1 MKSYSGKKTSVSF
14 LIPAHNEEK
23 MIGFAL
29 EPLTK
34 LKAECPSIEILVGLD
49 GCTDSTEKKVEA
61 FKGVKIIKFTE
72 RKGKHKVLNEL
83 VKKARGEI
91 CVVNDADW
99 IFVAGKNDLNKM
111 IKCFE
116 DKSIGGLGD
125 HYALSFAPKM
135 LQESNSILFA
145 GEAWN
150 LLFITE
156 YKNKFFT
163 KEINGERFADFEKA
177 SYPFFVHFFRKDS
190 VGEATTLADDAERF
204 LQIERK
210 GLKVKLL
217 PFGSK
222 PYFVPAYNS
231 IDLKGIL
238 KQRSRGFIAQKQ
250 IREKYSPKNFPVR
263 TSLSLFFYAL
273 KNLPRVKKPKH
284 ILGVLLWWVLSGFS
298 YIDYA
303 IRKRNLSTEEGWR
316 LGLSR

>member
-1 MKSYSGKKTSVSF
+1 MVVSF
-14 LIPAHNEEK
+14 IIPAHNEEK

-29 EPLTK
+29 EPLIK
-34 LKAECPSIEILVGLD
+34 LKADCPFIEILVGLD
-49 GCTDSTEKKVEA
+49 GCTDRTKEVAGE
-61 FKGVKIIKFTE
+61 FKEIKLFEFKE

-91 CVVNDADW
+91 CVINDADW
-99 IFVAGKNDLNKM
+99 IFVARKNDLKKM
-111 IKCFE
+111 IECFE

-125 HYALSFAPKM
+125 HYALTFAPEILKK
-135 LQESNSILFA
+135 SNSILFA

-163 KEINGERFADFEKA
+163 KEINGERFADFGKA
-177 SYPFFVHFFRKDS
+177 SYPFFVHFFRKNS

-222 PYFVPAYNS
+222 PYFIPAYNS

-250 IREKYSPKNFPVR
+250 IREKYGSNNFTAK

-284 ILGVLLWWVLSGFS
+284 VFGVLLWWVLSGIS
-298 YIDYA
+298 YINYA
-303 IRKRNLSTEEGWR
+303 VRKRNLSTEEGWQ